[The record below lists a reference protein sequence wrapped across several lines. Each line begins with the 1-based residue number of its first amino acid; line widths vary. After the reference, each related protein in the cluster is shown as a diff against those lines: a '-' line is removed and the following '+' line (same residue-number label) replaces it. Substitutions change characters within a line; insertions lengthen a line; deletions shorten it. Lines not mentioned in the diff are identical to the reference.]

1 MRMILLIVG
10 ALLASDAVAA
20 PVRLRTQIECLAEQV
35 QCKAVEAAMAV
46 GVEAERLG
54 SAAADAY
61 DFELVAKVQPI
72 AVFFELR
79 DRKGIRLIAHTDVA
93 EYRAPHAASDGLV
106 LLGFSTLAFAPI
118 AYGLYQPTTLA
129 DRSRAWTAMT
139 RRVIRQGIR
148 GGKSYVGAREG
159 RSKQWRVDFGTPEVR
174 RKRVIADDEVL
185 AQDSD
190 FELATAGSDEVL
202 EATYSVSLLLPELVS
217 LLDSAESIEIG
228 DGKATLVVQM
238 IEGRFHPSLQVRG
251 NAALSRTLPRSSKL
265 VPPRTRAISL
275 PGATRVLVPVTLR
288 RR

>member
-1 MRMILLIVG
+1 MILLIVG

-106 LLGFSTLAFAPI
+106 LLGFSTLVFAPI
-118 AYGLYQPTTLA
+118 AYDLHQPTTLA
-129 DRSRAWTAMT
+129 DRSRAWTVMT

-202 EATYSVSLLLPELVS
+202 EATYSASLLLPELVS

>member
-1 MRMILLIVG
+1 
-10 ALLASDAVAA
+10 
-20 PVRLRTQIECLAEQV
+20 
-35 QCKAVEAAMAV
+35 MAV
-46 GVEAERLG
+46 GVKAERLG

-106 LLGFSTLAFAPI
+106 FLGFSALIAFAPI
-118 AYGLYQPTTLA
+118 AYELHQPTTLA
-129 DRSRAWTAMT
+129 DRSRAWTVMT

-202 EATYSVSLLLPELVS
+202 EATYSASLVLPELIS

-265 VPPRTRAISL
+265 VPPRARAISL

>member
-106 LLGFSTLAFAPI
+106 LLGFSTLVFAPI
-118 AYGLYQPTTLA
+118 AYDLHQPTTLA
-129 DRSRAWTAMT
+129 DRSRAWTVMT

-202 EATYSVSLLLPELVS
+202 EATYSASLLLPELVS

>member
-1 MRMILLIVG
+1 MTLLILG

-20 PVRLRTQIECLAEQV
+20 PVRLRTQIECLAEEV
-35 QCKAVEAAMAV
+35 ECKAVEAAMAV
-46 GVEAERLG
+46 GIKAERLG

-61 DFELVAKVQPI
+61 DFELLAKVQPV

-93 EYRAPHAASDGLV
+93 EYRAPHAASDTLV
-106 LLGFSTLAFAPI
+106 SLGFVTLLFAPL
-118 AYGLYQPTTLA
+118 AYELHQPTTLA
-129 DRSRAWTAMT
+129 DRSRAWTLMT

-148 GGKSYVGAREG
+148 GGKSYVGAREA
-159 RSKQWRVDFGTPEVR
+159 RSKQWRVEFGTPEVR
-174 RKRVIADDEVL
+174 RKRVLADYEVL

-190 FELATAGSDEVL
+190 FELATEGSDEVL

-251 NAALSRTLPRSSKL
+251 NAALSRTLPRSSKH
-265 VPPRTRAISL
+265 VPPRARAISL

>member
-1 MRMILLIVG
+1 MRMSLLIVG

-46 GVEAERLG
+46 GVKAERLG
-54 SAAADAY
+54 SATADAY

-93 EYRAPHAASDGLV
+93 EYRAPHATSDGLV
-106 LLGFSTLAFAPI
+106 LLGFFTLALAPI
-118 AYGLYQPTTLA
+118 AYDLHQPTTLE
-129 DRSRAWTAMT
+129 DRSRAWTVMT
-139 RRVIRQGIR
+139 RRVIRQGIL

-159 RSKQWRVDFGTPEVR
+159 RSKKWRVDFGTPEVR

-190 FELATAGSDEVL
+190 FELATAGSDEAL
-202 EATYSVSLLLPELVS
+202 EATYSASLLLPELVS